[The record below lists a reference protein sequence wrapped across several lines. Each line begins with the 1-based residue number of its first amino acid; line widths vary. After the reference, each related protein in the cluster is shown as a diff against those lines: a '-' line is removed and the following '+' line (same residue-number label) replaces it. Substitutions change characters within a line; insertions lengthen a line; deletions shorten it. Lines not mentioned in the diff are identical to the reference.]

1 MKPRLPMLIL
11 SGAVL
16 AWLPYLALQMYW
28 QHLIATDPDAAHG
41 EFSGPAH
48 YFLPRLLIAAVFV
61 SVVLAAAFL
70 STHLRSTPTPNDR
83 NA

>member
-16 AWLPYLALQMYW
+16 AWLPYLALQLYW
-28 QHLIATDPDAAHG
+28 RHLLSTVPDAAHG
-41 EFSGPAH
+41 EFSGPAL
-48 YFLPRLLIAAVFV
+48 YFLPRLLIAAILI
-61 SVVLAAAFL
+61 SLILAAAFL
-70 STHLRSTPTPNDR
+70 STQLRSTPTPNDR